1 MQRALSTHLFA
12 NHRLTTAWLDRIWD
26 AGIPLIEIFCARQ
39 HLDYRDKSRVTDL
52 GHWFRDAQL
61 KVHSLHSPLYSDT
74 AWGRSGPQS
83 IVTITETVKSKRL
96 DMVDEIKRALEF
108 GDLRE
113 NSEYRAALDR
123 QNVVKARIVELRQ
136 RISEISSIDLSKI
149 SRDKAG
155 YGSTLVLYDG
165 ERDEEVTYRLVSPE
179 ESDPQG
185 GLISTT
191 SPVGKSLMGKEEGD
205 EVVVRTPAGARNFE
219 IRSLV
224 TIHDQVEEKS

>member
-1 MQRALSTHLFA
+1 VSKSLSTHIKAKLQSE
-12 NHRLTTAWLDRIWD
+12 LDELESELRV
-26 AGIPLIEIFCARQ
+26 
-39 HLDYRDKSRVTDL
+39 HLPK
-52 GHWFRDAQL
+52 
-61 KVHSLHSPLYSDT
+61 
-74 AWGRSGPQS
+74 
-83 IVTITETVKSKRL
+83 
-96 DMVDEIKRALEF
+96 EIKRALEF

-136 RISEISSIDLSKI
+136 RISEIASIDLSKI

-155 YGSTLVLYDG
+155 YGSILILFDG
-165 ERDEEVTYRLVSPE
+165 EKDEEVTYRLVTPE
-179 ESDPQG
+179 ESDPQQ

-219 IRSLV
+219 IKKLT
-224 TIHDQVEEKS
+224 TIHDQVQTEVQ

>member
-1 MQRALSTHLFA
+1 MSANIKTKLQAELDALESELRVHL
-12 NHRLTTAWLDRIWD
+12 
-26 AGIPLIEIFCARQ
+26 P
-39 HLDYRDKSRVTDL
+39 K
-52 GHWFRDAQL
+52 
-61 KVHSLHSPLYSDT
+61 
-74 AWGRSGPQS
+74 
-83 IVTITETVKSKRL
+83 
-96 DMVDEIKRALEF
+96 EIKRALEF

-136 RISEISSIDLSKI
+136 RISEISSIDPAKI

-155 YGSTLVLYDG
+155 YGSTLVLFDS
-165 ERDEEVTYRLVSPE
+165 EKDEEVTYRLVTPE

-191 SPVGKSLMGKEEGD
+191 SPVGKSLMGKGEGD

-219 IRSLV
+219 IRRLT
-224 TIHDQVEEKS
+224 TIHDQIGNEA